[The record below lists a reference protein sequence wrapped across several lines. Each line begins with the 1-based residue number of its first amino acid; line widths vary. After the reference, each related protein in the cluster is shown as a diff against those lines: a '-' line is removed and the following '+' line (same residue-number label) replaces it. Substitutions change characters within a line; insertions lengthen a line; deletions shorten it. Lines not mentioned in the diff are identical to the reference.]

1 MSNVVIE
8 LQKACLDSS
17 ISYNFILLKAY
28 FIAKKLNLREMVDF
42 CEKEIYGYQKTP
54 SEDIPGYRIITPCFH
69 AKRFGQPD
77 WDVLIAPD
85 SSPFSTEKIIDPIA
99 CIEKL
104 VSSTKEVWTK
114 AMNDD
119 ERNALNAL
127 ISDVYPI
134 MRRAYPIYLFSQILM
149 NVRMNI
155 LNWAIDLE
163 NCGIRGNNFSFSI
176 DEKENAQNTKSIN
189 IISIAGNA
197 NNSNLAGMMMNS
209 SATVNNDAN
218 PSIQTQG

>member
-28 FIAKKLNLREMVDF
+28 FIAKKLNLREMVNF
-42 CEKEIYGYQKTP
+42 CEKEIYGYP
-54 SEDIPGYRIITPCFH
+54 REASEDIPGYRIITPCFH
-69 AKRFGQPD
+69 AKRFGQSD
-77 WDVLIAPD
+77 WDVLTAPD

-99 CIEKL
+99 CIEKM

-114 AMNDD
+114 MMNDG
-119 ERNALNAL
+119 ERNAFNAL
-127 ISDVYPI
+127 IDDVYPI
-134 MRRAYPIYLFSQILM
+134 MRRVYPIYLFSQILM

-155 LNWAIDLE
+155 LNWAIELE
-163 NCGIRGNNFSFSI
+163 NCGVKGNNFSFSI
-176 DEKENAQNTKSIN
+176 DEKEQAQSASSIN
-189 IISIAGNA
+189 IISIAGDA

-209 SATVNNDAN
+209 SATVNNEAN
-218 PSIQTQG
+218 SGIQT